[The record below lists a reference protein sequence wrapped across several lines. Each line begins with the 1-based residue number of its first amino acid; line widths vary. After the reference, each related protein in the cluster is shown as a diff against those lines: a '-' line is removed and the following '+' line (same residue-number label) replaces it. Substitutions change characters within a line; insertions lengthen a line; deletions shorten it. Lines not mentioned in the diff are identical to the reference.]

1 MTEGG
6 YKSSNHIDK
15 VEIMQWGAR
24 RQYAFLAVLDLAEHW
39 EAGGIVKI
47 REIAQRNCIPYKYLA
62 QILVQLKTAGL
73 ARSVRGSAGGYVL
86 ALHPRDI
93 SLWDV
98 VEAMASPT
106 SQLNADREGRE
117 PAEIAR
123 ILRTILREVSEKER
137 EILERYSFE
146 ELVTMGQQ
154 SAEAMY
160 QI

>member
-39 EAGGIVKI
+39 EPGEMVKI
-47 REIAQRNCIPYKYLA
+47 RDIAQRNCIPYKYLT

-106 SQLNADREGRE
+106 SRLNAGREGRE
-117 PAEIAR
+117 PTEIAR

-154 SAEAMY
+154 NAEAMY